1 MKKYIFSIILAVAL
15 GGYFLFIGTTAT
27 AHEGAFRVY
36 GMEIIPIIGEL
47 SNINGEVSTITI
59 IESDSK
65 RLLTF
70 SLTNNTVVSIC
81 EKNVC
86 NISKGLSGFNI
97 LGRYEDIGIK
107 HKGSMVILLSLH
119 DRQEALSVDIHL
131 NPAEIKIS
139 P

>member
-1 MKKYIFSIILAVAL
+1 MKKYIFSLILAVAL
-15 GGYFLFIGTTAT
+15 GGYWFFIGTTAT

-47 SNINGEVSTITI
+47 SN
-59 IESDSK
+59 ESDSK

-86 NISKGLSGFNI
+86 NISKGLRGFNI